1 MLYIRILYNLKKV
14 FTVINQQNKTIM
26 KNLKVRL
33 IVTSV
38 FVLAVFVSCNK
49 ERQDSMQEQQT
60 SVEEIVEIV
69 HQDYLG
75 SDVIEGDEQT
85 PFFVS
90 NEGLIDEYLAT
101 ENAFEIQDKSV
112 NNRFIRCLTSV
123 KLDDEQIPQVR
134 RALKAYENRNGRIIQ
149 KHRQAFAQLHDRME
163 NNRQELIRQLRSGE
177 IDRAEFKRKMT
188 QLRAQYQQALMRI
201 KESNAADFSQSF
213 RMLMQQLNNILTE
226 RQWNAF
232 TGCLRG

>member
-1 MLYIRILYNLKKV
+1 
-14 FTVINQQNKTIM
+14 M

-38 FVLAVFVSCNK
+38 FALAVFVSCNK
-49 ERQDSMQEQQT
+49 ERQDSLQEQQIT
-60 SVEEIVEIV
+60 VEEIVEIV
-69 HQDYLG
+69 NQNYLG

-85 PFFVS
+85 PFFVT

-101 ENAFEIQDKSV
+101 ERSFENEDKSV
-112 NNRFIRCLTSV
+112 SNRFVRCLKSV
-123 KLDDEQIPQVR
+123 NLNDEQIPQAR
-134 RALKAYENRNGRIIQ
+134 RALKAYENRNERIIQ
-149 KHRQAFAQLHDRME
+149 KHRQAFAQLQDRIE
-163 NNRQELIRQLRSGE
+163 DNRAELIRQLRSGE
-177 IDRAEFKRKMT
+177 IDRVEFKRKMT

-201 KESNAADFSQSF
+201 KESNAADFSSSF
-213 RMLMQQLNNILTE
+213 RMLMHNLNNVLTE